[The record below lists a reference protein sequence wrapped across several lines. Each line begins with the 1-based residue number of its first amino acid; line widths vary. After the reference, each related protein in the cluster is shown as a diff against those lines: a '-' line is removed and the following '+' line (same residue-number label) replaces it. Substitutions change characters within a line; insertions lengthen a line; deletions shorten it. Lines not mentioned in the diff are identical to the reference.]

1 MARWKSFLD
10 LERIGPEGLE
20 FDPIVRNRERSTPDQ
35 CLSRKLAPMRA
46 DMSLADRLP
55 VMEMILRQ

>member
-1 MARWKSFLD
+1 MD

-20 FDPIVRNRERSTPDQ
+20 FGLIVRNREQRTPDQ
-35 CLSRKLAPMRA
+35 CLNKTFAPMRA